1 MATSSILA
9 KESVRFLKM
18 GLVDLAPSGYVHL
31 AAEVDGRPLFLPRRI
46 G

>member
-18 GLVDLAPSGYVHL
+18 GLANPTLSGYVHI

-46 G
+46 R

>member
-9 KESVRFLKM
+9 KVRVRFLKM
-18 GLVDLAPSGYVHL
+18 GLVDPAPFGHVHL

>member
-18 GLVDLAPSGYVHL
+18 GLVDPASPAMSIS
-31 AAEVDGRPLFLPRRI
+31 LPRWTGDLCFCR
-46 G
+46 GE

>member
-1 MATSSILA
+1 
-9 KESVRFLKM
+9 M
-18 GLVDLAPSGYVHL
+18 GLVDPAPFGYVHL

>member
-18 GLVDLAPSGYVHL
+18 GLVDVGFDLLS
-31 AAEVDGRPLFLPRRI
+31 EVTANT
-46 G
+46 